1 MVKQLTAAAALAAA
15 CVIGLPATATAQESA
30 QQLFERGAYEE
41 ALQRAEA
48 ERGDGDGQAMFLAAQ
63 AATRMDQNDR
73 AREEYQRME
82 GAGDP
87 AWQALGRSG
96 QAYLEGDMDRALEQ
110 ARVAV
115 DADGNRGLAHYQ
127 LGLVQSRR
135 GEFDQ
140 ASQSLDR
147 AAELMPDYA
156 YAHYYAG
163 MAHQRARRLN
173 RMAEHLRE
181 FLRLAP
187 NAPERK
193 AVEMLLAT
201 VRGR

>member
-1 MVKQLTAAAALAAA
+1 MTKRIISAAVLAFASIGVLPVASAAQEE
-15 CVIGLPATATAQESA
+15 TAQKA
-30 QQLFERGAYEE
+30 FERGAYDE

-48 ERGDGDGQAMFLAAQ
+48 ERGSGDGQAMFLAAQ
-63 AATRMDQNDR
+63 AASRLDQNDR

-82 GAGDP
+82 GSGDA

-96 QAYLEGDMDRALEQ
+96 VAYLDGNLDGALEQ
-110 ARVAV
+110 AREAV
-115 DADGNRGLAHYQ
+115 NADGNRGLAHYQ
-127 LGLVQSRR
+127 VGLVLSRR

-140 ASQSLDR
+140 AAQSLDR
-147 AAELMPDYA
+147 ASELMPDFA

-163 MAHQRARRLN
+163 LAHQRARRLN
-173 RMAEHLRE
+173 QMTDHLRE

-193 AVEMLLAT
+193 AVELMLNM
-201 VRGR
+201 RG

>member
-1 MVKQLTAAAALAAA
+1 MMAA
-15 CVIGLPATATAQESA
+15 AQESA

-48 ERGDGDGQAMFLAAQ
+48 ERAAGDGQAMFLAAQ
-63 AATRMDQNDR
+63 AATRLDQHDR

-82 GAGDP
+82 GTNDP
-87 AWQALGRSG
+87 AWQALARSAT
-96 QAYLEGDMDRALEQ
+96 AYLDGDLDRALEQ
-110 ARVAV
+110 AQAAV
-115 DADGNRGLAHYQ
+115 EADGNRGLAYYQ

-135 GEFDQ
+135 GQFDAAAQ
-140 ASQSLDR
+140 ALNR
-147 AAELMPDYA
+147 AAELMPEFA

-163 MAHQRARRLN
+163 LAHQRARHLN
-173 RMAEHLRE
+173 EMTEHLRE

-193 AVEMLLAT
+193 AVELMLNM
-201 VRGR
+201 RG

>member
-1 MVKQLTAAAALAAA
+1 MLKQILPAAALAVA
-15 CVIGLPATATAQESA
+15 CVALSPAPAAAQESA
-30 QQLFERGAYEE
+30 QQLFERGAYDE

-48 ERGDGDGQAMFLAAQ
+48 ERSGGDGQAMFLAAQ
-63 AATRMDQNDR
+63 AASRLDQNDR

-82 GAGDP
+82 GSGDA
-87 AWQALGRSG
+87 AWQAIGRSG
-96 QAYLEGDMDRALEQ
+96 VAYIDGNLDGALEQ
-110 ARVAV
+110 ARAAI

-135 GEFDQ
+135 GDFDA

-147 AAELMPDYA
+147 ASELMPDFA

-163 MAHQRARRLN
+163 LAHQRARRLN
-173 RMAEHLRE
+173 QMTEHLRE

-187 NAPERK
+187 SAPERK
-193 AVEMLLAT
+193 AVELMLSM
-201 VRGR
+201 RGR